1 MAKVSGD
8 NWHHGWDTPYVEGI
22 EYFNYTDFDIT
33 ITDKLG
39 VECEVLRS
47 DERPARLED
56 RGKVIIRVTRLID
69 PRRVRVPSTDAQLA
83 ADRMY
88 LESFKAAVD
97 HAREN
102 RIGAYES
109 EHNQIRVPCQAEI
122 RLDFYLQNT
131 VAKSNLL
138 GITIR
143 ATNNI
148 VDKSHG
154 NTPEGYINDI
164 MMQELK
170 EVDEKADGG
179 TDKGIRTLFSARLI
193 DNHNRVGTLWTT
205 GFGEVTRIIPVKD
218 EEQAEGLYLAG
229 GLGLEH
235 KEFIPIEELI
245 QPKRMLGLNIHRTEI
260 DARKFGLGEY
270 TITVMTER
278 DKIRKE
284 CKDLRTENKKLASKI
299 DELES
304 RSVIDKINKAH
315 SDFKHAVTTENLK
328 ENNVNNA
335 LGGISR
341 LISLVVTNIK
351 TFISFASLL
360 RAM

>member
-1 MAKVSGD
+1 MARVSGD

-33 ITDKLG
+33 VTDKLG
-39 VECEVLRS
+39 VECEILRS

-56 RGKVIIRVTRLID
+56 RGKVIVRITRLID

-88 LESFKAAVD
+88 LESFKEAVD
-97 HAREN
+97 HARKN
-102 RIGAYES
+102 RIGLYES

-131 VAKSNLL
+131 VVKSNLL
-138 GITIR
+138 GITVR

-154 NTPEGYINDI
+154 NTPEGYINDVI
-164 MMQELK
+164 LNELK
-170 EVDEKADGG
+170 EADEQADEGK
-179 TDKGIRTLFSARLI
+179 DKGIRTLFSARLI

-229 GLGLEH
+229 GLGLAH

-245 QPKRMLGLNIHRTEI
+245 QPKRMLGLNVHRTEI
-260 DARKFGLGEY
+260 DARKFGLGEF
-270 TITVMTER
+270 TISVMTER

-284 CKDLRTENKKLASKI
+284 CKDLRTENKKLASKV
-299 DELES
+299 DDLENKIS
-304 RSVIDKINKAH
+304 IEKINKAH
-315 SDFKHAVTTENLK
+315 GDFKHTVSMEYIK

-335 LGGISR
+335 LGGFSR
-341 LISLVVTNIK
+341 LVSLVVSNIK
-351 TFISFASLL
+351 TFISLASIL